1 MVKEKF
7 LIDSNI
13 FITPYQNFYPF
24 DIAPSFW
31 NQLKNKLALD
41 EVSVLDVVRDEVIA
55 GDDELSD
62 WLKQMSRKDPQILQE
77 YTKVLSYLQNDPHYT
92 ERALRAWSMESIA
105 DPWLIAAA
113 KAYDYTIITL
123 EASAGPITTSSS
135 KPKIPTVGAALGV
148 RCENLFYFMRQVGF
162 KL

>member
-62 WLKQMSRKDPQILQE
+62 WLKQIQGMHILSRKDPQILQE

-123 EASAGPITTSSS
+123 EASAVRSRLPAANLKFPLLALHSASGVKISS
-135 KPKIPTVGAALGV
+135 TL
-148 RCENLFYFMRQVGF
+148 
-162 KL
+162 

>member
-62 WLKQMSRKDPQILQE
+62 WLKQIQGMHILSRKDPQILQE
-77 YTKVLSYLQNDPHYT
+77 YTKVLSYLQNDPQYT

-113 KAYDYTIITL
+113 K
-123 EASAGPITTSSS
+123 
-135 KPKIPTVGAALGV
+135 
-148 RCENLFYFMRQVGF
+148 
-162 KL
+162 

>member
-24 DIAPSFW
+24 DIAPGFW
-31 NQLKNKLALD
+31 KQMESKLTLE
-41 EVSVLDVVRDEVIA
+41 EVFVLDVVRDEVIA

-62 WLKQMSRKDPQILQE
+62 WFNQIQGVHILSRKDPQILQE
-77 YTKVLSYLQNDPHYT
+77 YAKVLSYLQNDSHYT
-92 ERALRAWSMESIA
+92 ERALRAWSIESIA

-113 KAYDYTIITL
+113 KAYDLPLSLWKPPPVRLRLPAVNLKFPLLAPHLTSGVKISSTL
-123 EASAGPITTSSS
+123 
-135 KPKIPTVGAALGV
+135 
-148 RCENLFYFMRQVGF
+148 
-162 KL
+162 

>member
-62 WLKQMSRKDPQILQE
+62 WLKQIQGMHILSRESSWKLNFTMDASP
-77 YTKVLSYLQNDPHYT
+77 
-92 ERALRAWSMESIA
+92 SMPRRRS
-105 DPWLIAAA
+105 
-113 KAYDYTIITL
+113 
-123 EASAGPITTSSS
+123 
-135 KPKIPTVGAALGV
+135 V
-148 RCENLFYFMRQVGF
+148 
-162 KL
+162 

>member
-62 WLKQMSRKDPQILQE
+62 WLKQIQGMHILSRKDPQILQE

-92 ERALRAWSMESIA
+92 ERALRA
-105 DPWLIAAA
+105 
-113 KAYDYTIITL
+113 
-123 EASAGPITTSSS
+123 
-135 KPKIPTVGAALGV
+135 
-148 RCENLFYFMRQVGF
+148 
-162 KL
+162 

>member
-62 WLKQMSRKDPQILQE
+62 WLKQIQGMHILQE

-92 ERALRAWSMESIA
+92 ERALRA
-105 DPWLIAAA
+105 
-113 KAYDYTIITL
+113 
-123 EASAGPITTSSS
+123 
-135 KPKIPTVGAALGV
+135 
-148 RCENLFYFMRQVGF
+148 
-162 KL
+162 